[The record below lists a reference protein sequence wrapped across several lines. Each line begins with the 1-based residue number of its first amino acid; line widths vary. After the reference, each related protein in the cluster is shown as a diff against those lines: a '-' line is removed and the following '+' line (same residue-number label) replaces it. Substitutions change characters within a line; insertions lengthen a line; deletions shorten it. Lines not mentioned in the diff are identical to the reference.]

1 MSCIRIVINVR
12 ICIVNIFSVWKKKTL
27 VKKKSNL
34 LISVVVCG
42 SVIYNDG
49 VESSGMECN

>member
-1 MSCIRIVINVR
+1 MYCKY
-12 ICIVNIFSVWKKKTL
+12 FKSVEKKTL
-27 VKKKSNL
+27 VKKSNL
-34 LISVVVCG
+34 LSSVVVCG

>member
-1 MSCIRIVINVR
+1 MYCKYFKYVE
-12 ICIVNIFSVWKKKTL
+12 KKTL

-34 LISVVVCG
+34 LSSVVVCG

>member
-1 MSCIRIVINVR
+1 MYCKYFKCVE
-12 ICIVNIFSVWKKKTL
+12 KKTL
-27 VKKKSNL
+27 VKKKKSNL
-34 LISVVVCG
+34 LSSVVVCG

>member
-1 MSCIRIVINVR
+1 MYCKYFKCVG
-12 ICIVNIFSVWKKKTL
+12 KKTL

-34 LISVVVCG
+34 LSSVVVCG